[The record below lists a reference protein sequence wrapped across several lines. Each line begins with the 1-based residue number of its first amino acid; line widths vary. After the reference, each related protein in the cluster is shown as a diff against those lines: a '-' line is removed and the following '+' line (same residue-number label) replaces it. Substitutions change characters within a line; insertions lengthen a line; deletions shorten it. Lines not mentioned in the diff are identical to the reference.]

1 MYKIKSLLLMLIALL
16 CSVPMSANIVIT
28 MSDGYGDGWNGA
40 GIVVKKGGAELVTI
54 TLESGSSSTHS
65 LEYDSNYEYTFYW
78 VKGEHDRE
86 CSFNI
91 SVDGANVFSATTA
104 ECNNYSN
111 EQLLYTVTPKKLVIK
126 MWDSANDAWHGN
138 YIAIKKDGV
147 QIGKA
152 TISSGKQAIA
162 RFEYDPNSEYTFYW
176 YGTTYRGE
184 CSFDILID
192 GKALFQA
199 TRTDCSSYTS
209 GLFLCSSKE
218 EVANFTINMT
228 DAFGDGWTGNSIIV
242 KKDGI
247 EIGNA
252 TIENGSTSTAE
263 FEYNPESEYTFYW
276 ALGEHSRECSFNI
289 TLNGT
294 TIYEASMS
302 ECAAFT
308 NGQLIFTKAAAQL
321 YIKMNDTQRNGW
333 SNNAIVIKKD
343 GVQIGSATI
352 QSGGLWYHEIE
363 YTPSSEYT
371 FYWKRG
377 SNYKQCSFDIIVD
390 GCSIFSATTSDCNSF
405 SNNKLL
411 YTFTSSVEIV
421 DGSET
426 TYNISTNKNVH
437 ELNYTR
443 TLPNTEWNALYLPFK
458 VPVEILLDNY
468 DVAYFNNMHAYDR
481 DHNGD
486 IDEMDME
493 VMLLTEGTLHAN
505 HPYFIRA
512 KSEDAKELNIELT
525 NATLYAT
532 EENSLTCSSVY
543 LNFELK
549 GIYSQR
555 TASQLADCYAINTNG
570 EWSPIASDA
579 YLNPFRLYLKMTN
592 RDGSPVE
599 VEASAMQ
606 SIRIRLKDEY
616 TTDIDEVTT
625 NTNESPVI
633 YDLSGRR
640 VDNPGKGVY
649 IVNGKK
655 VIFK

>member
-1 MYKIKSLLLMLIALL
+1 MYDS
-16 CSVPMSANIVIT
+16 
-28 MSDGYGDGWNGA
+28 YGDG
-40 GIVVKKGGAELVTI
+40 
-54 TLESGSSSTHS
+54 
-65 LEYDSNYEYTFYW
+65 
-78 VKGEHDRE
+78 
-86 CSFNI
+86 
-91 SVDGANVFSATTA
+91 
-104 ECNNYSN
+104 
-111 EQLLYTVTPKKLVIK
+111 
-126 MWDSANDAWHGN
+126 WHGN
-138 YIAIKKDGV
+138 YISIVKDGV
-147 QIGKA
+147 QVGTA
-152 TISSGKQAIA
+152 TMSGSQGTS
-162 RFEYDPNSEYTFYW
+162 RFEYDPNSEYSFYW
-176 YGTTYRGE
+176 YGTTYKGE
-184 CSFDILID
+184 CYFNILID
-192 GKALFQA
+192 GEVTFQA
-199 TRTDCSSYTS
+199 TREDCSNYSD
-209 GLFLCSSKE
+209 GLFLFSTE
-218 EVANFTINMT
+218 EPTVNFAINMT

-242 KKDGI
+242 KKDGV

-252 TIENGSTSTAE
+252 TIEDGNSATAE
-263 FEYNPESEYTFYW
+263 FEYNPESEYTFHW
-276 ALGEHSRECSFNI
+276 ESGEHNRECSFNI
-289 TLNGT
+289 MLNGT
-294 TIYEASMS
+294 ILYEASMS
-302 ECAAFT
+302 NCAAFV
-308 NGQLIFTKAAAQL
+308 NGQLIYTKSPAQL
-321 YIKMNDTQRNGW
+321 YIKMNDTGRNGW
-333 SNNAIVIKKD
+333 SNNAIIIKKD

-352 QSGGLWYHEIE
+352 QSGGLAYHELE
-363 YTPSSEYT
+363 FTPSSEYT

-377 SNYKQCSFDIIVD
+377 SLYGQCSFDIVLS
-390 GCSIFSATTSDCNSF
+390 GNSVFNATTSDCSSF
-405 SNNKLL
+405 SNNQLL
-411 YTFTSSVEIV
+411 YTFTSSIEIV

-512 KSEDAKELNIELT
+512 KSEDAKELNIELANT
-525 NATLYAT
+525 TLYAT